1 MIIAPFVPSPIV
13 AFPAIGVGIAIII
26 ETPRVEQT

>member
-1 MIIAPFVPSPIV
+1 MFTVPFVSNQIA

-26 ETPRVEQT
+26 ESPREERP

>member
-1 MIIAPFVPSPIV
+1 MINVPFVPGQMV
-13 AFPAIGVGIAIII
+13 ACPAIGVGIAIII